1 MTNGAIRLEIT
12 IRPLTDPDL
21 PTLARWLAK
30 PHVAPWYTPAEDWLA
45 EVRAR
50 EGEYA
55 FIRHFIIEADG
66 VPIGFCQHYP
76 LLTGRGGLAWEPPA
90 GGHVQHR
97 LSGRR
102 GSFPAQRLR
111 CGGHPAADPRCF
123 CPGGCGAHHRAAGRR
138 KSRFPACAQGGRVP
152 FGCRKRDV
160 HPHQSGIGCIN
171 CAGNAR
177 RAIISPSLSTAEQ
190 RQRSIVHGS

>member
-1 MTNGAIRLEIT
+1 MDIT

-76 LLTGRGGLAWEPPA
+76 YWLGGEVWHGNLPLAGTYSIDYLVGEEA
-90 GGHVQHR
+90 
-97 LSGRR
+97 
-102 GSFPAQRLR
+102 FLR
-111 CGGHPAADPRCF
+111 K
-123 CPGGCGAHHRAAGRR
+123 GCGAAAIRLLIRDAFARADAARIIVQPDEENLASQHVLRAAGFRLDAENGLFILTR
-138 KSRFPACAQGGRVP
+138 AELGASIAQEMRGV
-152 FGCRKRDV
+152 
-160 HPHQSGIGCIN
+160 
-171 CAGNAR
+171 
-177 RAIISPSLSTAEQ
+177 L
-190 RQRSIVHGS
+190 